1 MNEPYMVGK
10 MVKSM
15 KKKYSIIIAHRN
27 MVLFIFTVE
36 IIFYNFFI

>member
-1 MNEPYMVGK
+1 MNEPCMDGK

-15 KKKYSIIIAHRN
+15 KKKYSIIIAHCD

-36 IIFYNFFI
+36 IIFCNFFI